1 LISQLLYAAAALTIY
16 HNHHQKEH
24 RKMNKEVI
32 LGLARH
38 ILTTLGGVLAGKGV
52 IGASDVEVAV
62 GAVVALAGIVWSV
75 VDKKK
80 PA

>member
-1 LISQLLYAAAALTIY
+1 
-16 HNHHQKEH
+16 
-24 RKMNKEVI
+24 MNKDMI

-52 IGASDVEVAV
+52 IGASDVEIAV
-62 GAVVALAGIVWSV
+62 GAVVALAGVIWSV